1 MFKHKE
7 ATMRTLKCF
16 VGTLIAAAAAFL
28 PVCAPAMTNYY
39 VATNG
44 THITPFDEWS
54 KAATNVQD
62 VIARARNGD
71 RINFSNGTFVITGEI
86 NVAYGLT
93 VRGAYGPDQT
103 ILTSAFPDSPDY
115 TNRCFSI
122 NNHGAWLEGLTISN
136 FHYFSTNTADGGGGV
151 KISMG
156 NMTNCV
162 ITHNHTVGHNRWG
175 GGMVI
180 MSTWTGLVTNCKIT
194 QNVNTSQFGGGI
206 GVMGNGTIRQCE
218 IRGNTGRNIGGVFFN
233 AGIIDQC
240 VISDNVCPNNPGGGV
255 GGSAGSGT
263 NTILRNS
270 LIMRNVATSYAGGVF
285 KASNSFSVV
294 NCTIVSNY
302 ANTGS
307 GMGLIADP
315 HPDRRS
321 VYNCIIYS
329 NRLNDLVLY
338 ASTEQTNWFHN
349 TCVGVYAGAYALAEE
364 QGNIQADPQF
374 VSPDPADPDYHL
386 QPGSPCINAGTTHPK
401 IGEYDLDGLRRI
413 DWFSRVADMGCYEI
427 MPSGSLFQL
436 R

>member
-7 ATMRTLKCF
+7 VTMRTLKCF
-16 VGTLIAAAAAFL
+16 IGTLIAVAAVFL
-28 PVCAPAMTNYY
+28 PARAPAMTNYY

-44 THITPFDEWS
+44 PHIPPFDDWS

-62 VIARARNGD
+62 VIARARATD
-71 RINFSNGTFVITGEI
+71 RINFSNGTHVITGEI
-86 NVAYGLT
+86 TIAYGLT

-103 ILTSAFPDSPDY
+103 ILTSAFPEYS
-115 TNRCFSI
+115 NRCFYV
-122 NNHGAWLEGLTISN
+122 NHHGAWLDGLTISN
-136 FHYFSTNTADGGGGV
+136 FHCMAGVYPDGGAGV
-151 KISMG
+151 KVAMG
-156 NMTNCV
+156 NLTNCV
-162 ITHNHTVGHNRWG
+162 ITHNHTIGGNTWG
-175 GGMVI
+175 GGMVF
-180 MSTWTGLVTNCKIT
+180 MSGWTGLVTNCKIT

-206 GVMGNGTIRQCE
+206 GVMGNGIIRQSE
-218 IRGNTGRNIGGVFFN
+218 ISGNTGRNIGGVFFN
-233 AGIIDQC
+233 LGIIDQC

-302 ANTGS
+302 AAAGS
-307 GMGLIADP
+307 GMGIIADP

-329 NRLNDLVLY
+329 NRLSDLVLY
-338 ASTEQTNWFHN
+338 APTQQTNWFYN

-374 VSPDPADPDYHL
+374 VNPDPADPDYHL
-386 QPGSPCINAGTTHPK
+386 LRGSPCINAGTAHHK
-401 IGEYDLDGLRRI
+401 MGDYDLDLMRRV
-413 DWFSRVADMGCYEI
+413 DWFSRVVDMGCYEN
-427 MPSGSLFQL
+427 MPPGALFGV